1 MFHSKPN
8 SSPHPASGGQS
19 NAAREPDGPER
30 RHRACWYSRRTAYI
44 PPDIGFHTIED
55 GHLLFC
61 VHPMWFPVVGYQFD
75 VRNCASRDYFKPLR
89 TRLA

>member
-75 VRNCASRDYFKPLR
+75 VRNCASCDYFKPLR